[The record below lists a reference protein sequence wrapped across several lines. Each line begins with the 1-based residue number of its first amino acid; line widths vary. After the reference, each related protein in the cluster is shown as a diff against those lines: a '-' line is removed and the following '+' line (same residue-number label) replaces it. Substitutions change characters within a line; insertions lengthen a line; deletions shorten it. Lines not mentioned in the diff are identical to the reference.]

1 MGKINHFYGKSP
13 FCMGKS
19 TISMERSTILYGI
32 YPTKKKKRV
41 MTLFKHRAAP
51 QGKGGGHHQ
60 DQRNYEGGLPRVV
73 VIPLGASIV

>member
-1 MGKINHFYGKSP
+1 
-13 FCMGKS
+13 MGKS
-19 TISMERSTILYGI
+19 TISMENHHFVWVNQPFLWKDLPFCMGFTR
-32 YPTKKKKRV
+32 PKKKRV

>member
-1 MGKINHFYGKSP
+1 
-13 FCMGKS
+13 
-19 TISMERSTILYGI
+19 
-32 YPTKKKKRV
+32 

-73 VIPLGASIV
+73 VIPLGASIVWQLWLELPKW